1 MKSIASSVHV
11 ETFEHLQALLF
22 TPIMT
27 RKRFVPLLSYVRQ
40 FLPAAIDVQQGK
52 PNGVVR
58 VIVTCADGD
67 VYRVSCAP
75 AAHIT
80 LL

>member
-1 MKSIASSVHV
+1 MKSIASSGHV

-40 FLPAAIDVQQGK
+40 FLPAAIDVQQSK

-67 VYRVSCAP
+67 VYRVSSAP
-75 AAHIT
+75 QAHIT

>member
-1 MKSIASSVHV
+1 MKSIASSDRV
-11 ETFEHLQALLF
+11 ETVEHLQALLF
-22 TPIMT
+22 APVMT

-40 FLPAAIDVQQGK
+40 FLPAGIDVQQGK

-58 VIVTCADGD
+58 VIVACADGD

-80 LL
+80 LI

>member
-1 MKSIASSVHV
+1 MKSIASSGRV

-22 TPIMT
+22 EPVMT
-27 RKRFVPLLSYVRQ
+27 RKRFVPLLSYLRQ
-40 FLPAAIDVQQGK
+40 FLPAAIDVQQEQ

-58 VIVTCADGD
+58 VVVECANGET
-67 VYRVSCAP
+67 YRVRSTP

>member
-1 MKSIASSVHV
+1 MKSIASSDRV

-22 TPIMT
+22 APVMT

-58 VIVTCADGD
+58 VVVTCADGD

>member
-1 MKSIASSVHV
+1 MKSIASSDRV

-22 TPIMT
+22 EPVMT
-27 RKRFVPLLSYVRQ
+27 RKRFVPLLSYLRQ

-67 VYRVSCAP
+67 VYRVSSAQR
-75 AAHIT
+75 AHIT